1 MASQHVELDVKEFL
15 IKEPASTNSMHTD
28 GMLQDVQKVAVRV
41 GDWVCYPCPGFVKS
55 TTYSVADIVCCQC
68 IGGVL
73 QCIGGTL
80 QVMSNFKMPFM

>member
-15 IKEPASTNSMHTD
+15 IKEPVSTNSMQTI
-28 GMLQDVQKVAVRV
+28 GMIEDIKKVAVGV
-41 GDWVCYPCPGFVKS
+41 GDCVCYPCPGFVKS

>member
-41 GDWVCYPCPGFVKS
+41 GDWVCSPCPNVVKS
-55 TTYSVADIVCCQC
+55 TSYSVADIVCCQC

-73 QCIGGTL
+73 QCIGGSL
-80 QVMSNFKMPFM
+80 QVISSFKMPFM